1 MTGVQTCALPIFV
14 SSLILAFASL
24 SAQSGKQNLQESDS
38 LFNSIE
44 DNYLPESLDADIDS
58 LMSSWHTKYFT
69 KRIESCYND
78 EYDFYIPDSVYVD
91 RLNRLPHVIPMTY
104 NDDVRKCIDL
114 YTGRRRTLVQ
124 YMLGMADFY
133 FPMIE
138 QVLDKNGL
146 PMELKY
152 LTLEIGRA
160 SCRERVCQ
168 YV

>member
-1 MTGVQTCALPIFV
+1 MKRKGCIIV

-91 RLNRLPHVIPMTY
+91 LLNILPHVIPMTY
-104 NDDVRKCIDL
+104 NDDVLKCIDL

-124 YMLGMADFY
+124 
-133 FPMIE
+133 
-138 QVLDKNGL
+138 
-146 PMELKY
+146 
-152 LTLEIGRA
+152 
-160 SCRERVCQ
+160 
-168 YV
+168 